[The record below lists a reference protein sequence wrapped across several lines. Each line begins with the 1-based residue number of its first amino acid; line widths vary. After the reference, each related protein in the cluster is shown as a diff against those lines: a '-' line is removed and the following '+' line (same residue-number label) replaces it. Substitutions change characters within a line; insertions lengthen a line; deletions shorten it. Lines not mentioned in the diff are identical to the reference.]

1 MAETLDDDDLV
12 RLAGAVDSGKD
23 VDWDQAEASADG
35 LDTQQIIR
43 QLRVLADVAVAHR
56 RENTDPRP
64 AAATLSK
71 WGPLE
76 IQREIGRGGYGTV
89 YVARDSMLERTV
101 ALKILHDVRA
111 SAQVIQEGRML
122 ERARHPNVVT
132 VHGVA
137 EYDGL
142 VGLWMELVEGLSLRE
157 FLSRNGT
164 LSAHEAT
171 LIGIDLCRAVA
182 AVHKAGLLHRDIK
195 VSNVMREAGGR
206 IVLMDFGTGRIR
218 TESVRD
224 TSDLVGTPR
233 YIAPEILTG
242 GPATIAADI
251 YSLGVVLYHLVT
263 RSYPVAGDTLES
275 VQDAHLAGQAVP
287 LSDRRPD
294 LPTAFVRVVARALAP
309 DPAHRYRTAGAMQQD
324 LIDSLELGVGALQA
338 RPEPVSRRPAGPALA
353 VLSFESLGPDQDIEY
368 FCHGLTQELITG
380 LAKTGGMRVC
390 SNPSSLRALQQT
402 ADIRAIC
409 RQLDVDAL
417 LGGAVRKSG
426 DRLRIT
432 AQLIGASDGSHL
444 LSEAYDRQMSDVIG
458 LQEDIAQGVVERLR
472 VTLTGL
478 RGRPMSRRHTDNPR
492 AYHWYQ
498 KGRFYWSRRYRG
510 GLRAALE
517 CFQKALGEDAGYA
530 LAHAGVADVYTFLGF
545 YSIDLPKRAFEH
557 ALKAAEEALRIDSEL
572 PEAHTSRALIHLG
585 GDWDWAQSALEF
597 RRAIELDPGDVQAL
611 PHVYLGWQMILQGDI
626 AGGVAEARRAQEID
640 PMSLPVNG
648 GLAYAYFLSRR
659 FSEAVTE
666 CENTLELDP
675 NFIVAIYIEAMAL
688 AQLGRLNEAILLAER
703 AAELSERAPFYL
715 GLLGNFYARTGD
727 HGKVRDITNELETHT
742 RYVPPHAFA
751 YIYAGQGDID
761 RAVEWEAR
769 AYEDRASPFNYFSPV
784 IDNIHGDPRHI
795 AELRRMGWRG

>member
-1 MAETLDDDDLV
+1 MADTLDDDDLV
-12 RLAGAVDSGKD
+12 RLAGAVDAGKA
-23 VDWDQAEASADG
+23 VDWDRAEASADG

-56 RENTDPRP
+56 RETADPRP
-64 AAATLSK
+64 PAVTPSK

-76 IQREIGRGGYGTV
+76 IQREIGHGGYGTV

-137 EYDGL
+137 EHDGL
-142 VGLWMELVEGLSLRE
+142 VGLWMELVEGLSLKD
-157 FLSRNGT
+157 FLSRNGM

-195 VSNVMREAGGR
+195 VSNVMRESGGR

-218 TESVRD
+218 TEDLRD
-224 TSDLVGTPR
+224 SSDLVGTPR

-263 RSYPVAGDTLES
+263 LSYPVAGDTLES
-275 VQDAHLAGQAVP
+275 VQDAHLAGHAVP

-294 LPTAFVRVVARALAP
+294 LPAAFVRVVARALAP

-324 LIDSLELGVGALQA
+324 LIDSLELGVTPMQS
-338 RPEPVSRRPAGPALA
+338 RSEPVSRRPAALA

-380 LAKTGGMRVC
+380 LAKTRGMRVC

-417 LGGAVRKSG
+417 LGGTVRKSG

-432 AQLIGASDGSHL
+432 PQLIGAADGSHL

-458 LQEDIAQGVVERLR
+458 LQEEIAQSVVDHLR
-472 VTLTGL
+472 ETLTGL
-478 RGRPMSRRHTDNPR
+478 RGRPSSRRHTDNPR
-492 AYHWYQ
+492 AYHLYQ

-510 GLRAALE
+510 GLRSALD
-517 CFQKALGEDAGYA
+517 CFQKAIGEDAGYA

-557 ALKAAEEALRIDSEL
+557 ALEAAEEALRIDSEL

-585 GDWDWAQSALEF
+585 GDWDWAKSAVEL
-597 RRAIELDPGDVQAL
+597 RRAIELDPGHVQAL
-611 PHVYLGWQMILQGDI
+611 PHIYLGWLTILEGDI
-626 AGGVAEARRAQEID
+626 SGGIAEARRAQEID
-640 PMSLPVNG
+640 PMSLAVNG

-659 FSEAVTE
+659 FDEAVTE

-675 NFIVAIYIEAMAL
+675 NFLLAIYIEAMAL
-688 AQLGRLNEAILLAER
+688 AQLGRLNEALLLAER
-703 AAELSERAPFYL
+703 AAGLSERAPFYL
-715 GLLGNFYARTGD
+715 GLLGNFYAHAGNHD
-727 HGKVRDITNELETHT
+727 KVRDIIAELERHT

-751 YIYAGQGDID
+751 YIYAGQGDVD

-784 IDNIHGDPRHI
+784 IDNIHDDPRHI